1 MKRLR
6 IALPITLIVSIF
18 SFIAAA
24 ASAQAFNVTG
34 TMKHTSIEGNCWYL
48 AGEDGKNYELIG
60 DSTMIAGLRVEDQ
73 HVSLLVEPTKGM
85 ASTCM
90 MGDIVHVVERL
101 DLLRHPVD
109 LVFMTLP
116 IRGTIKVTRLGTW
129 YVQTK
134 EGARYEFR
142 EIIPAKYRHIGAK
155 VNTKWRILLNSKS
168 TKEHMDGVILPD
180 NFKTKAKPNKNIEKK
195 YDPR

>member
-1 MKRLR
+1 MKKLHL
-6 IALPITLIVSIF
+6 ALPIIF

-24 ASAQAFNVTG
+24 ASAQAFNVAG

-48 AGEDGKNYELIG
+48 VGEDGKNYELIG

-73 HVSLLVEPTKGM
+73 HVSLLVEPAKGM
-85 ASTCM
+85 ASICM
-90 MGDIVHVVERL
+90 MGDIVRVVERL
-101 DLLRHPVD
+101 DLQRHPVD

-116 IRGTIKVTRLGTW
+116 IKGTIKVTRLGTW

-142 EIIPAKYRHIGAK
+142 DTIPAKYRHIGAK
-155 VNTKWRILLNSKS
+155 VNTKWRILLNQKS
-168 TKEHMDGVILPD
+168 TKERMDGVILPD
-180 NFKTKAKPNKNIEKK
+180 NFKPKAKPKKNIEKK